1 MTQAAPLVLF
11 WNQIG
16 IAPTDAARAQ
26 LENGPKCH
34 QDARTDHDPY
44 HPCTMPRNIIQRE
57 TGAVSSRLPMYSV
70 DDNGDDARVTV
81 ERLDWKGQA
90 IGYIA
95 LLMYLIVTQ
104 IAGVGFFQLRPEN
117 RAYWL
122 VGAVLVLVWLFSLS
136 RKRDSSW

>member
-1 MTQAAPLVLF
+1 MSHTTHAP
-11 WNQIG
+11 
-16 IAPTDAARAQ
+16 
-26 LENGPKCH
+26 
-34 QDARTDHDPY
+34 
-44 HPCTMPRNIIQRE
+44 MPRNIIQRE
-57 TGAVSSRLPMYSV
+57 TVDVSSRLPMYSV

-95 LLMYLIVTQ
+95 LMVYLIVTQ
-104 IAGVGFFQLRPEN
+104 TAGVGFFQLRPEN

-122 VGAVLVLVWLFSLS
+122 VGAVLVLVWLFSLG

>member
-1 MTQAAPLVLF
+1 
-11 WNQIG
+11 
-16 IAPTDAARAQ
+16 
-26 LENGPKCH
+26 
-34 QDARTDHDPY
+34 
-44 HPCTMPRNIIQRE
+44 
-57 TGAVSSRLPMYSV
+57 MYSV